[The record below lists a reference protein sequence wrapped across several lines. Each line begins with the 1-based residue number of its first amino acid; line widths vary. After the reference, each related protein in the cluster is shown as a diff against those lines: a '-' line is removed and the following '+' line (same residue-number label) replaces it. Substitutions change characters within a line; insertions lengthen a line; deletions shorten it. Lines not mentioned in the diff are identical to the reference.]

1 MGMTAEQQTAGKRG
15 RIAWLKLAGTLAAFA
30 VLFFVIPFNE
40 VWTGLSRANPFVWL
54 GVFGGYL
61 AGHAFAAAKWHSLIG
76 EPIPYWTA
84 MKAHFAGLAANL
96 FLPGVA
102 GGDVVRAGVMMRTGV
117 RKADLVLA
125 SLVDRVVDTATL
137 LAISAIGVAMLGAE
151 AGLSEGWVYIATIG
165 LAVVGLISVVM
176 LRPIASLVGNIKA
189 GGKLGRLLAL
199 LSEALGR
206 MAGRKLTILVCVVM
220 SIAIQAAFAML
231 NAALSASIGGPDSI
245 ALWLF
250 AWPLAKLIATLPIS
264 IGGLGVREAGLSG
277 VMAPFVPTTALAIS
291 ASLMWQ
297 TIVIAGGL
305 VGTVVQLALSASSA
319 VKRT

>member
-1 MGMTAEQQTAGKRG
+1 MTAEQQTGKNRL
-15 RIAWLKLAGTLAAFA
+15 IVWFKLAGTLATFA

-40 VWTGLSRANPFVWL
+40 VWTGLTKADPLVWL
-54 GVFGGYL
+54 GVFAGYL
-61 AGHAFAAAKWHSLIG
+61 AGHAFAAAKWRSLIG
-76 EPIPYWTA
+76 EPIPYWTSI
-84 MKAHFAGLAANL
+84 KAHFAGLTANL

-125 SLVDRVVDTATL
+125 SLVDRVIDTATL

-151 AGLSEGWVYIATIG
+151 AGLNEGWVYIATIG
-165 LAVVGLISVVM
+165 LTVLGLVGVVM

-189 GGKLGRLLAL
+189 GGKVGRLLAL

-220 SIAIQAAFAML
+220 SIAIQAAFAVL

-277 VMAPFVPTTALAIS
+277 LMAPFTPSTALVIS

-305 VGTVVQLALSASSA
+305 LSTVVQIALSASQA
-319 VKRT
+319 VGRK